1 MGSKFFYKLPV
12 ALFSD
17 CYRDLKAVDLLV
29 YSVIYAKW
37 CVIRDF
43 KNINFFDRA
52 EGKYFVKMSY
62 PEIIERL
69 NNKVTS
75 VTTVRISVNRLK
87 DKGLIKAK
95 KVGGSSKNYYF
106 VDDLLEDNFKKEKL
120 VEIPNNSE
128 DEDNILFYEWLK

>member
-1 MGSKFFYKLPV
+1 MGSKFFYKLPM

-17 CYRDLKAVDLLV
+17 YYGDLKAVDVLV
-29 YSVIYAKW
+29 YAVIYAKW

-43 KNINFFDRA
+43 KNVNFFDKS

-69 NNKVTS
+69 NNKVTGVATICAS
-75 VTTVRISVNRLK
+75 LKRLK
-87 DKGLIKAK
+87 AKGLIKAK
-95 KVGGSSKNYYF
+95 RVSGSSKNYYF
-106 VDDLLEDNFKKEKL
+106 VDDLLEDDFKKEKL
-120 VEIPNNSE
+120 IEIPNNTD

>member
-17 CYRDLKAVDLLV
+17 YYGDLKAVDVLV
-29 YSVIYAKW
+29 YAVIYAKW

-43 KNINFFDRA
+43 KNVNFFDKS

-69 NNKVTS
+69 NNKVTGVATICAS
-75 VTTVRISVNRLK
+75 LKRLK
-87 DKGLIKAK
+87 AKGLIKAK
-95 KVGGSSKNYYF
+95 RVSGSSKNYYF
-106 VDDLLEDNFKKEKL
+106 VDDLLEDDFKKEKL
-120 VEIPNNSE
+120 IEIPNNTD

>member
-17 CYRDLKAVDLLV
+17 YYGDLKAVDVLV
-29 YSVIYAKW
+29 YAVIYAKW

-43 KNINFFDRA
+43 KNVNFFDKS

-69 NNKVTS
+69 NNKVTGVATICAS
-75 VTTVRISVNRLK
+75 LKRLK
-87 DKGLIKAK
+87 AKGLIKAK

-106 VDDLLEDNFKKEKL
+106 VDDLLEDDFKKEKL
-120 VEIPNNSE
+120 IEIPNNAE

>member
-37 CVIRDF
+37 CSIRDF
-43 KNINFFDRA
+43 KNINFFDKS

-69 NNKVTS
+69 NNKVTGVATICAS
-75 VTTVRISVNRLK
+75 LKRLK
-87 DKGLIKAK
+87 AKGLIKAK

-106 VDDLLEDNFKKEKL
+106 VDDLLEDDFKKEKL
-120 VEIPNNSE
+120 IEIPNNSE

>member
-17 CYRDLKAVDLLV
+17 YYGDLKAVDVLV
-29 YSVIYAKW
+29 YAVIYAKW

-43 KNINFFDRA
+43 KNVNFFDKS

-69 NNKVTS
+69 NNKVTGVATICAS
-75 VTTVRISVNRLK
+75 LKRLK
-87 DKGLIKAK
+87 AKGLIKAK
-95 KVGGSSKNYYF
+95 RVSVSSKNYYF
-106 VDDLLEDNFKKEKL
+106 VDDLLEDDFKKEKL
-120 VEIPNNSE
+120 IEIPNNTD

>member
-1 MGSKFFYKLPV
+1 MGSKFFYKLPM

-17 CYRDLKAVDLLV
+17 CYRDLKAVDVLV
-29 YSVIYAKW
+29 YAVIYAKW

-43 KNINFFDRA
+43 KNVNFFDKS

-69 NNKVTS
+69 NNKVTGVATICAS
-75 VTTVRISVNRLK
+75 LKRLK
-87 DKGLIKAK
+87 AKGLIKAK
-95 KVGGSSKNYYF
+95 RVSGSSKNYYF
-106 VDDLLEDNFKKEKL
+106 VDDLLEDDFKKEKL
-120 VEIPNNSE
+120 IEIPNNTD